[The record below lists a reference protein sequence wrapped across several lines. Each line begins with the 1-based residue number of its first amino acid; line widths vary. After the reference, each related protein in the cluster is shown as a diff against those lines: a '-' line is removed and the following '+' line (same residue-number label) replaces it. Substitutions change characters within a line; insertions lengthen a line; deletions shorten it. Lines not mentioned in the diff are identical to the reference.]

1 MVSVDI
7 RRSTELMLKARS
19 PQQFAHFITTLCT
32 ELETIVKDNY
42 GVVDKFTGDGI
53 LAFFPE
59 FFAGEDAGFY
69 AIAVADRCHRIFREK
84 YREFRNSFT
93 SVLNNVGLGIGID
106 YGPTHLVKM
115 AGGLTVVGVP
125 VVYACRMGGAPPEI
139 TLLNQPA
146 YEKISEQF
154 SACCSFQETELDIK
168 HEGSMLAYEV
178 RLYGKQYTPRVP
190 TWVKLDGDHE

>member
-1 MVSVDI
+1 MNRRAQDKLLDSEDFQKSFSTAEECNAFVVSVDI

-93 SVLNNVGLGIGID
+93 SVLN
-106 YGPTHLVKM
+106 K
-115 AGGLTVVGVP
+115 
-125 VVYACRMGGAPPEI
+125 
-139 TLLNQPA
+139 
-146 YEKISEQF
+146 KISEQF